1 MLTVK
6 FTEYSS
12 GCVSVDGYPLHEID
26 VVYGLSASGAC
37 GNDQNQIQV
46 VGTVWVDNRA
56 ATIDDAFVAGYT
68 LYDPADCT
76 RCAGAG
82 YYGHHDPTIPGV
94 DPSTIYM
101 WNFKNTCRWEGS
113 LPCSGR
119 QITVVYDRK
128 QDNVCNDIG
137 NTAVVWIDE
146 WNFNDATGVFETST
160 FQELNYLVEANI
172 CTEQFDNQ
180 CSNLYW
186 FKEKDVDTHIKRLNG
201 ATNEFIQ
208 MQICSVD
215 PDPSTRY
222 EHQLYYADRERY
234 ICDYPAIDNVIV
246 WTDAERFID
255 STTMWAASSG
265 TGRPLD
271 GYYKSMIA
279 QIGGNE
285 PYYLFEAPS
294 YTLDIS
300 NPTGTCDTGDDFNDD
315 PR

>member
-1 MLTVK
+1 
-6 FTEYSS
+6 
-12 GCVSVDGYPLHEID
+12 
-26 VVYGLSASGAC
+26 
-37 GNDQNQIQV
+37 
-46 VGTVWVDNRA
+46 
-56 ATIDDAFVAGYT
+56 
-68 LYDPADCT
+68 
-76 RCAGAG
+76 
-82 YYGHHDPTIPGV
+82 
-94 DPSTIYM
+94 
-101 WNFKNTCRWEGS
+101 
-113 LPCSGR
+113 
-119 QITVVYDRK
+119 
-128 QDNVCNDIG
+128 
-137 NTAVVWIDE
+137 
-146 WNFNDATGVFETST
+146 
-160 FQELNYLVEANI
+160 
-172 CTEQFDNQ
+172 
-180 CSNLYW
+180 
-186 FKEKDVDTHIKRLNG
+186 
-201 ATNEFIQ
+201 

-234 ICDYPAIDNVIV
+234 IRDYPALDNVIV